1 MTLLYPTYIMMASS
15 SRASNPRQR
24 ADPNIG
30 DVYRHVVDR
39 DHPTSLYLGE
49 ETIIGGPENE
59 AAVEIIFR
67 CVRDYGTESR
77 HALVS
82 MRPSVPEDTLA
93 IRLSQIFDI
102 STTADVTLEPV
113 VKWLPGILPKE
124 EWTET
129 SISHTVCLMV
139 YCVLTRL

>member
-1 MTLLYPTYIMMASS
+1 MASSS
-15 SRASNPRQR
+15 SRASNPRER
-24 ADPNIG
+24 ADRTLS

-67 CVRDYGTESR
+67 CVRGRTTESR

-93 IRLSQIFDI
+93 LRLCHIFDI
-102 STTADVTLEPV
+102 PTTGDVTLEPV
-113 VKWLPGILPKE
+113 VKWLPGILAKE

-129 SISHTVCLMV
+129 SISYITCLTV
-139 YCVLTRL
+139 YFVLTRV

>member
-1 MTLLYPTYIMMASS
+1 MMASS

-24 ADPNIG
+24 ADPNLG
-30 DVYRHVVDR
+30 DVFRHVVDR
-39 DHPTSLYLGE
+39 DHPNSLYLGE

-67 CVRDYGTESR
+67 CVRGTESR

-93 IRLSQIFDI
+93 LRLCQIFDI
-102 STTADVTLEPV
+102 PTTGDVTLEPV
-113 VKWLPGILPKE
+113 VKWLPESLPKE
-124 EWTET
+124 EGTET
-129 SISHTVCLMV
+129 STSHTICLMV
-139 YCVLTRL
+139 YSVLTRL

>member
-1 MTLLYPTYIMMASS
+1 MASS
-15 SRASNPRQR
+15 SGASNPRQR

-49 ETIIGGPENE
+49 ETIVGGPENE
-59 AAVEIIFR
+59 AAVEIMFR
-67 CVRDYGTESR
+67 YVWDRGTESR
-77 HALVS
+77 HTVVS

-93 IRLSQIFDI
+93 LRLCQIFDI
-102 STTADVTLEPV
+102 PTTGDVTLEPV
-113 VKWLPGILPKE
+113 VKWLPGTLPKE

-129 SISHTVCLMV
+129 STSHTVCLMV
-139 YCVLTRL
+139 YFVLTRL

>member
-1 MTLLYPTYIMMASS
+1 MASS
-15 SRASNPRQR
+15 SRASHPRQR
-24 ADPNIG
+24 ADRNLG
-30 DVYRHVVDR
+30 DVYRHVVD
-39 DHPTSLYLGE
+39 HEHSTSLYLGE

-67 CVRDYGTESR
+67 CVRDRDTESR

-93 IRLSQIFDI
+93 LRLCQIFEI
-102 STTADVTLEPV
+102 PTTGDVTLEPV

-129 SISHTVCLMV
+129 STSHTTRSIM
-139 YCVLTRL
+139 YFVLTRL

>member
-1 MTLLYPTYIMMASS
+1 MASS

-24 ADPNIG
+24 AVRNLG

-67 CVRDYGTESR
+67 CVRGRTTESR

-82 MRPSVPEDTLA
+82 MRPSVPENTLA
-93 IRLSQIFDI
+93 LRLCQIFDLP
-102 STTADVTLEPV
+102 TTGDVTLEPV
-113 VKWLPGILPKE
+113 VKWLPGILPNE

-129 SISHTVCLMV
+129 STSHTTCLIV
-139 YCVLTRL
+139 NFILTKL